1 MQQSKTIWRTPC
13 EVLRARR
20 PDAPISFFAPSV
32 LRATARRFATH
43 FPGLV
48 TYAVKANPDPAVLG
62 NLAASGLCAF
72 DVASPA
78 EMDLVAQT
86 VPGAVMHYNNPVR
99 SRAEIAHAAALG
111 VVSYSVDSASELAKL
126 ARAVPT
132 AGTEIA
138 VRFKLPLG
146 GAVYDF
152 GAKFGA
158 LPGLAAD
165 LLRRVARLGYIPALT
180 FHPGTQ
186 CHDTSVWRAYIA
198 AAAQIA
204 GQAGVDIARLNVGGG
219 FPSHRLNDQTPALE
233 EIFDIIGG
241 AVAQAFGAKPP
252 NLLCEP
258 GRAMVGDAFA
268 LATRVKAI
276 RDGGAVFLNDGIY
289 GGLAEHPVIG
299 PIDRIDVISPGGGR
313 RRAPARPRT
322 VFGPTCDSIDKLPQ
336 DLDLPGDMAEGDYVI
351 FQGLGAYSTS
361 LATRFNGY
369 GVQAVETVA
378 SLSF

>member
-1 MQQSKTIWRTPC
+1 
-13 EVLRARR
+13 
-20 PDAPISFFAPSV
+20 
-32 LRATARRFATH
+32 
-43 FPGLV
+43 
-48 TYAVKANPDPAVLG
+48 
-62 NLAASGLCAF
+62 
-72 DVASPA
+72 VASPV
-78 EMDLVAQT
+78 EMDLVART

-99 SRAEIAHAAALG
+99 SRAEIAHAVALG
-111 VVSYSVDSASELAKL
+111 VASFSVDSWSELAKL
-126 ARAVPT
+126 ADAVP
-132 AGTEIA
+132 AGAREIA
-138 VRFKLPLG
+138 VRFKLPLA

-158 LPGLAAD
+158 TPDLAAA
-165 LLRRVARLGYIPALT
+165 LLRRVAELGYTPALT

-186 CHDTSVWRAYIA
+186 CHDTSVWRAYIG

-204 GQAGVDIARLNVGGG
+204 GRAGVDIARLNVGGG
-219 FPSHRLNDQTPALE
+219 FPSHRIGDQAPALE
-233 EIFDIIGG
+233 DIFDAIKR
-241 AVAQAFGAKPP
+241 AVAQDFGAQPP
-252 NLLCEP
+252 KLLCEP

-268 LATRVKAI
+268 LATRIKAL
-276 RDGGAVFLNDGIY
+276 RDDGAVFLNEGIY

-299 PIDRIDVISPGGGR
+299 PIDRIDVISPSGGR
-313 RRAPARPRT
+313 RRGPARPRI